1 MDSPL
6 CCSILLGQKFV
17 FSLMYCSTVDFD
29 DFLQSS
35 LLQYIDRLIDI
46 NTVHRLACFFFF
58 H

>member
-1 MDSPL
+1 
-6 CCSILLGQKFV
+6 
-17 FSLMYCSTVDFD
+17 MYCSTVDFD

-58 H
+58 Y